1 MARLASQ
8 EKGGFYP
15 TPPVI
20 TDLIRSHISAPHG
33 GRVLDPCAGEGIAL
47 VTLAE
52 TLRLE
57 AYGVELNQTRAEMAI
72 QLVNE
77 LTERQEKLPLK
88 DPHKLHVIA
97 GDYRLL
103 LKTSESGYNLL
114 YLNPPYDTD
123 RDAGRLEYQWL
134 RDTRPW
140 LQPGGL
146 LVYVIPQKVLGYR
159 KVARYLAGWYENM
172 TVFRFPNPEYAAFRQ
187 IVLFGYRNQRASSP
201 DLDKVEQLVA
211 VEKYGT
217 QLDVLEK
224 KEKATYTL
232 PKPIIPPNQFVFE
245 SRYINPQKA
254 AEQAQEVGVRTQEA
268 WSNHLAPSMNAK
280 LPVTPLTPLK
290 IGHLASILA
299 AGFLDNN
306 VLEDPES
313 DERLL
318 IKGHAYKKI
327 VYRES
332 SEQQADGK
340 IKKTYTATEVLET
353 NITTIQPDGTITPIT
368 GNELEKFLLRW
379 TTQLTSIIAS
389 KYPPSYTFDYQNG
402 PYAAIL
408 DNLSKGR
415 KIPRTDKTGLLP
427 AQKHAVAALATHLSD
442 HNNAILVGEMGSG
455 KVRRVTA

>member
-1 MARLASQ
+1 MHL
-8 EKGGFYP
+8 
-15 TPPVI
+15 
-20 TDLIRSHISAPHG
+20 
-33 GRVLDPCAGEGIAL
+33 
-47 VTLAE
+47 
-52 TLRLE
+52 
-57 AYGVELNQTRAEMAI
+57 
-72 QLVNE
+72 
-77 LTERQEKLPLK
+77 
-88 DPHKLHVIA
+88 IA

-103 LKTSESGYNLL
+103 MKTSQGGFNFL

-123 RDAGRLEYQWL
+123 PDSGRLEYQWL

-159 KVARYLAGWYENM
+159 KVARYLAGWYENVS
-172 TVFRFPNPEYAAFRQ
+172 VFRFPDPEYAAFRQ

-201 DLDKVEQLVA
+201 DLDQVEQLVA
-211 VEKYGT
+211 VSKMGT

-245 SRYINPQKA
+245 SRYINPKKA
-254 AEQAQEVGVRTQEA
+254 AQQAKEAGITQLA
-268 WSNHLAPSMNAK
+268 TWSNHLTPSMNAK

-318 IKGHAYKKI
+318 IKGHAYKKT

-332 SEQQADGK
+332 SERQADGR
-340 IKKTYTATEVLET
+340 IKKTHTATEVLET

-379 TTQLTSIIAS
+379 TTQLTSIIVLH
-389 KYPPSYTFDYQNG
+389 G
-402 PYAAIL
+402 
-408 DNLSKGR
+408 
-415 KIPRTDKTGLLP
+415 
-427 AQKHAVAALATHLSD
+427 
-442 HNNAILVGEMGSG
+442 
-455 KVRRVTA
+455 